1 MKQARTAGT
10 VLVVDA
16 DAELR
21 RAICTIFARVGVRTR
36 EAETGAEALRA
47 VAQESPL
54 LALLDVCLEDISG
67 YEVCHEIKQTTG
79 KRVPVIL
86 MSAQRTDPLDRV
98 AGLLIG
104 ADDYLAKPFDL
115 DELLIRTRKL
125 IERSLPSESPIM
137 ATLTPREREILC
149 LLADGLEQRDIS
161 DALLISPKTV
171 GTHIEHILG
180 KLGARSRAQAIA
192 IAYQDGLME
201 SRMRQTGL
209 GQASRNLRVL
219 SLASADDPGPRVAR
233 DARG

>member
-1 MKQARTAGT
+1 MKQAGTAGT

-21 RAICTIFARVGVRTR
+21 RAVCTIFARVGVRTR
-36 EAETGAEALRA
+36 EAETGAEGLRA
-47 VAQESPL
+47 VTQEPPL
-54 LALLDVCLEDISG
+54 LVLLEVCLEDISG
-67 YEVCHEIKQTTG
+67 YEVCHEIKQTTA

-86 MSAQRTDPLDRV
+86 MSGRRTDPLDRV

-192 IAYQDGLME
+192 IAYQDGLMD

-209 GQASRNLRVL
+209 GQARNLRVL
-219 SLASADDPGPRVAR
+219 SLAGADDPGRAR

>member
-1 MKQARTAGT
+1 MKQTKTAGT

-21 RAICTIFARVGVRTR
+21 RAICTIFARVGIRTR
-36 EAETGAEALRA
+36 EVETGVEALRA

-54 LALLDVCLEDISG
+54 LALLEVCLDDISG
-67 YEVCHEIKQTTG
+67 YEVCHEIKQTTA

-86 MSAQRTDPLDRV
+86 MSARRTDPLDRV

-171 GTHIEHILG
+171 GTHIEHILR
-180 KLGARSRAQAIA
+180 KLGVRSRAQAVA
-192 IAYQDGLME
+192 LAY
-201 SRMRQTGL
+201 R
-209 GQASRNLRVL
+209 
-219 SLASADDPGPRVAR
+219 DDLVGAPS
-233 DARG
+233 

>member
-36 EAETGAEALRA
+36 EAETGVDALRA
-47 VAQESPL
+47 VAQDPPL
-54 LALLDVCLEDISG
+54 LALLEVCLDDISG
-67 YEVCHEIKQTTG
+67 YEVCHEIKQTTA

-86 MSAQRTDPLDRV
+86 MSGRRTDPLDRV

-137 ATLTPREREILC
+137 ASLTPREREILC
-149 LLADGLEQRDIS
+149 LLADGLEQREIS

-201 SRMRQTGL
+201 SRMRHTGL
-209 GQASRNLRVL
+209 GHASRNLRVL
-219 SLASADDPGPRVAR
+219 SLATAEEPAARAAR

>member
-1 MKQARTAGT
+1 MKQAGTAGT

-21 RAICTIFARVGVRTR
+21 RAVCTIFARVGVRTR
-36 EAETGAEALRA
+36 EAETGAEGLRA
-47 VAQESPL
+47 VAQEPPL
-54 LALLDVCLEDISG
+54 LVLLEVCLEDISG
-67 YEVCHEIKQTTG
+67 YEVCHEIKQTTA

-86 MSAQRTDPLDRV
+86 MSGRRTDPLDRV

-209 GQASRNLRVL
+209 GQARNLRVL
-219 SLASADDPGPRVAR
+219 SLAGADDPGRAR

>member
-1 MKQARTAGT
+1 MNEQ
-10 VLVVDA
+10 
-16 DAELR
+16 
-21 RAICTIFARVGVRTR
+21 
-36 EAETGAEALRA
+36 EALRA

-54 LALLDVCLEDISG
+54 LALLDVCLDDISG

-86 MSAQRTDPLDRV
+86 MSGQRTDPLDRV

-209 GQASRNLRVL
+209 GQATRTLRVL
-219 SLASADDPGPRVAR
+219 SLAGVDEPGAPVAR
-233 DARG
+233 DSRG

>member
-1 MKQARTAGT
+1 MKQTKTAGT
-10 VLVVDA
+10 VLVVDS
-16 DAELR
+16 DTELR
-21 RAICTIFARVGVRTR
+21 RAICTIFARVGTRTR
-36 EAETGAEALRA
+36 EAETGVEALRA
-47 VAQESPL
+47 VAQEPPL
-54 LALLDVCLEDISG
+54 LALLEVCLDDISG
-67 YEVCHEIKQTTG
+67 YEVCHEIKQTTA

-86 MSAQRTDPLDRV
+86 MSARRTDPLDRV

-192 IAYQDGLME
+192 IAYQDGLMD
-201 SRMRQTGL
+201 SRLRQTGL
-209 GQASRNLRVL
+209 GQPSRNLRVL
-219 SLASADDPGPRVAR
+219 PLPADEPESRTVS
-233 DARG
+233 DARA